1 MIVNVVKT
9 ICVDQWRYW
18 LRTKVAATVLLL
30 GAILTLAALVVNAFH
45 IEEAAHARDHLQ
57 TEAEAR
63 FKAQPDKHPHRMV
76 HYGHYVFRAPT
87 PLSVIEPGVDTYTCL
102 LYTSD
107 AADE

>member
-1 MIVNVVKT
+1 MMFSVTKT
-9 ICVDQWRYW
+9 ICADQWRYW

-57 TEAEAR
+57 TEAEER

-87 PLSVIEPGVDTYTCL
+87 PVSYTHL
-102 LYTSD
+102 RAHETR
-107 AADE
+107 